1 MVVFVQIFS
10 DTTVFEVNR
19 IIQLENNDHAQNFAV
34 EGHHKDDDTIP
45 LLDQILA
52 MNLNEHEDEIGSS
65 EDDNADGEDNN
76 TESDSSTDSELDE
89 LLNQ

>member
-52 MNLNEHEDEIGSS
+52 MNLNEHEDG
-65 EDDNADGEDNN
+65 EDDNTG
-76 TESDSSTDSELDE
+76 SYSITDSELDE
-89 LLNQ
+89 FLHQ